1 METKQ
6 EEAQRIRDEVAREES
21 YREKGLEKSI
31 EDIFKDCD
39 EIISEFEKA
48 TENFIRKYRK
58 SNEEETQQ
66 IMKDYL
72 LTEQEAIDLK
82 EYLKE
87 NGSIPMY
94 GIPIEN

>member
-1 METKQ
+1 METIK
-6 EEAQRIRDEVAREES
+6 EEAQRIRDEVAR
-21 YREKGLEKSI
+21 
-31 EDIFKDCD
+31 
-39 EIISEFEKA
+39 
-48 TENFIRKYRK
+48 
-58 SNEEETQQ
+58 EETQQ